1 MILLSIMLLCY
12 TVVVRE
18 KLGKWVIIVSEMES
32 RQQLLS
38 LRSVLFQQ
46 SSKSLNYNP
55 GYETFF
61 FFFCEIWQYDPEAS
75 SVLVY
80 WNILI

>member
-1 MILLSIMLLCY
+1 MLLCY

-55 GYETFF
+55 GYETFSF
-61 FFFCEIWQYDPEAS
+61 P
-75 SVLVY
+75 SVRSGSM
-80 WNILI
+80 ILKPPVSLFIGIF